1 MPLRRRTRENLHAFE
16 KVHSV
21 ARCART
27 GFPGRERGKG
37 TGGRRP
43 TSPPKTT
50 NRGLQK
56 KPCIQLHRDGGWLCA
71 IRVGLL
77 CSACAPNCQ
86 EAAEKSALAK
96 KISSPQ
102 TSFYGNDHIDWWLF
116 VVEDPTKEV
125 NFLCGNKVWSL
136 VEDDLQI
143 CPLWE
148 TASPFFCYFW
158 TAVFETAGFSRETAG
173 FETENRRF

>member
-56 KPCIQLHRDGGWLCA
+56 NTVHSIAPGRRVVVRHAGEFAVMCLRTKLPRGG
-71 IRVGLL
+71 
-77 CSACAPNCQ
+77 
-86 EAAEKSALAK
+86 
-96 KISSPQ
+96 
-102 TSFYGNDHIDWWLF
+102 
-116 VVEDPTKEV
+116 
-125 NFLCGNKVWSL
+125 
-136 VEDDLQI
+136 
-143 CPLWE
+143 
-148 TASPFFCYFW
+148 
-158 TAVFETAGFSRETAG
+158 RETGAG
-173 FETENRRF
+173 EKEKFAANLVLRQRP